1 MMAKRLNKG
10 FILGAL
16 MVTGLS
22 LAACGKETAGSQE
35 TKKSVSTETVTIR
48 VLENDTAKKE
58 GYFEAL
64 LNAFNE
70 AYKDKGI
77 VAIDADMDEYT
88 DLAQNG
94 PYGYGPDVLY
104 QANDVLMRYAADKH
118 ILPIDVTSYECYS
131 QIPESAWDAYKISVD
146 GTVYTCGIPVNIQEP
161 MLFYRKDMLPENWK
175 EEWDDNKNDTPD
187 FLENWNDLYKYS
199 KLLRDTDESGNKDS
213 QYGFM
218 ASYND
223 LYLNGEFF
231 FSYGGYVFGKDSDGI
246 YNPED
251 IGLNKGNAAKGLSA
265 MKQFAYLMNEGA
277 IDDSI
282 TSSRYEK
289 VANGTFFCAV
299 STPDTYVLFV
309 KKLALTYEEEGL
321 SSEEAM
327 KKAEENLMMVELPG
341 KMPASGD
348 LSTDADDMND
358 SDFVNTVVMGG
369 INGYAISSYTE
380 HRDACYEFVNFATSY
395 EMIKTRMD
403 MLGIAPARSDVAKES
418 GGVTDMI
425 FNSLKEG
432 RIYLMPSIKEID
444 QVWTPTHTFLSD
456 IAKDAFRSSLG
467 EEEKFTNEASVQAAL
482 DNVSKQIYD
491 AIFTMAK

>member
-1 MMAKRLNKG
+1 MVKAIKRNIFL
-10 FILGAL
+10 FTIFL
-16 MVTGLS
+16 LS
-22 LAACGKETAGSQE
+22 FSFAGCGKE
-35 TKKSVSTETVTIR
+35 SVKENVNAKENEIITIR

-58 GYFEAL
+58 GYFETL
-64 LNAFNE
+64 LEAFNE
-70 AYKDKGI
+70 AYKDEGI
-77 VAIDADMDEYT
+77 VAVDADMDEYS

-118 ILPIDVTSYECYS
+118 ILPIDVSSFECYS

-146 GTVYTCGIPVNIQEP
+146 GNVYTCGIPVNIQEP
-161 MLFYRKDMLPENWK
+161 MLFYRKDKLPDNWK
-175 EEWDDNKNDTPD
+175 EEWDDNKNEVPD
-187 FLENWNDLYKYS
+187 FFENFNDLYKYS
-199 KLLRDTDESGNKDS
+199 KLLRDTDSSVNKDS

-231 FSYGGYVFGKDSDGI
+231 FSYGGYVFSKDENGI

-251 IGLNKGNAAKGLSA
+251 IGLNKGNAAKGLCG

-282 TSSRYEK
+282 TASRYEK
-289 VANGTFFCAV
+289 VANGSFFCAV

-309 KKLALTYEEEGL
+309 KKLALVYEEEGL
-321 SSEEAM
+321 TSEEAM
-327 KKAEENLMMVELPG
+327 KKAEDNLMMIELPG
-341 KMPASGD
+341 LMPLDGD
-348 LSTDADDMND
+348 MSKDADVMKE
-358 SDFVNTVVMGG
+358 SDFVKTVVMGG
-369 INGYAISSYTE
+369 INGYAISSYTKQK
-380 HRDACYEFVNFATSY
+380 DACIKFVDFATSY
-395 EMIKTRMD
+395 EMINTRME
-403 MLGIAPARSDVAKES
+403 MLGIAPARKDVAAKS

-456 IAKDAFRSSLG
+456 VAKDAFRASAN
-467 EEEKFTNEASVQAAL
+467 EEEKYIGESSMQNAL
-482 DNVSKQIYD
+482 DSVSKEIYD
-491 AIFTMAK
+491 AIYTMAK

>member
-1 MMAKRLNKG
+1 MIKNTYKRLLMSV
-10 FILGAL
+10 FIVGILF
-16 MVTGLS
+16 VT
-22 LAACGKETAGSQE
+22 ACKNEENSSNEKVLNPYKETI
-35 TKKSVSTETVTIR
+35 TIR

-58 GYFEAL
+58 GYFEDL

-70 AYKDKGI
+70 AYRDKGI
-77 VAIDADMDEYT
+77 VAVDADMDEYT

-118 ILPIDVTSYECYS
+118 ILPIDVTSYECYE

-146 GTVYTCGIPVNIQEP
+146 GNVYTCGIPVNIQEP
-161 MLFYRKDMLPENWK
+161 MLFYRKDKLPGNWK

-187 FLENWNDLYKYS
+187 FLENWNDLYMYS
-199 KLLRDTDESGNKDS
+199 KLLRDTDESPNRDS

-327 KKAEENLMMVELPG
+327 KKAEENLMMVELPE
-341 KMPASGD
+341 KMPVSGD
-348 LSTDADDMND
+348 LSLDADNMND
-358 SDFVNTVVMGG
+358 SDFVSTVVMGG

-380 HRDACYEFVNFATSY
+380 HKEACYEFVNFATSY
-395 EMIKTRMD
+395 EMIKKRMD

-467 EEEKFTNEASVQAAL
+467 EEEKFKDETSVQAAL

-491 AIFTMAK
+491 SIFTMAK